1 MMDPLASSLHP
12 GAARSR
18 RVEAAQ
24 ESMEEYLRVA
34 ILGFIHVLLFFRRI
48 VLQDAVL
55 LIRDLSTNNA
65 LSDGVFNTLD
75 FEPFSAELL
84 MSMTETKAP

>member
-48 VLQDAVL
+48 VL
-55 LIRDLSTNNA
+55 
-65 LSDGVFNTLD
+65 
-75 FEPFSAELL
+75 
-84 MSMTETKAP
+84 